1 MPASKEQVTLETF
14 LKKHS
19 CMFRIHVFLIL
30 LWTALGAASLQ
41 AQGQNEL
48 LARQYFGNGEFDKAA
63 VLYEQLANED
73 PSSLYLYDRYLQ
85 CLMEQ
90 NAWDQAA
97 KWVKKRARKYPLLW
111 HYKVDEGYLLERQGQ
126 KEQAVLLYARLHEE
140 ARRMP
145 GNQEEKLAAAFSRRN
160 LFSEAIR
167 AYEQA
172 RLKSGDS
179 RAFGAQLADLYT
191 QSGNRAQ
198 AIEED
203 LTLLEFQELD
213 LPELKGELSAW
224 LEENDY
230 PVLRDALIK
239 RLQRNPDHPDLYAL
253 LQWTYVQL
261 RDWNGALIQAK
272 AMDRR
277 QRQEGYIVYQL
288 AQLMSENGQFS
299 QAASALEFIF
309 RNYPNSQFFD
319 LAKTG
324 WLDNRARQLEQDSG
338 TQVAGWEALAAD
350 CETELRR
357 QGYQP
362 YNAPVT
368 LLLSR
373 IYLMH
378 LHRESRGIE
387 VLEQAVES
395 PAYRGTEK
403 AAMKLELADAYLA
416 SGDVWESDLL
426 YGQVDREYPEEAIGQ
441 EARFRRARLSYFRGE
456 FEWAQTQ
463 LEVLKG
469 ATTQLISN
477 NAIRLS
483 LLIQDNIGLDSNETA
498 MRLYAQAELKLMQH
512 RTYEAEQLLD
522 SITRLFPAHSLR
534 DDVVFTLAQ
543 IREEQGRYAEAATLY
558 EKVATVYSYDIL
570 ADNAWYQLGILYKD
584 KLQKPEQAKAAFE
597 AIILKYPGSLFVVEA
612 RKYYRALRGDAS
624 ATQ

>member
-1 MPASKEQVTLETF
+1 MRMQLLRKIYCF
-14 LKKHS
+14 L
-19 CMFRIHVFLIL
+19 L
-30 LWTALGAASLQ
+30 LWPCMPVLQ

-48 LARQYFGNGEFDKAA
+48 LARQYYANREFDKAA
-63 VLYEQLANED
+63 VVYEQLSNAD
-73 PSSLYLYDRYLQ
+73 PTSLYLYDQYLQ
-85 CLMEQ
+85 CLIEQ
-90 NAWDQAA
+90 NAWDQAQ
-97 KWVKKRARKYPLLW
+97 KWVKKRARKYPMLW
-111 HYKVDEGYLLERQGQ
+111 HYKVDEGYLLARQGQ
-126 KEQAVLLYARLHEE
+126 KEQANVLYARLHEE

-172 RLKSGDS
+172 RMNAGDP
-179 RAFGAQLADLYT
+179 RAYGAQLADLYAQT
-191 QSGNRAQ
+191 GNWAM

-203 LTLLEFQELD
+203 LTLLEFQEVE
-213 LPELKGELSAW
+213 LPELKGELAAW
-224 LEENDY
+224 LEETDY
-230 PVLRDALIK
+230 AVLRDALIK

-253 LQWTYVQL
+253 LQWAFVQL

-277 QRQEGYIVYQL
+277 QRQEGYMVYEL
-288 AQLMSENGQFS
+288 AQLMAANGQFN
-299 QAASALEFIF
+299 QAAAALEYIF
-309 RNYPNSQFFD
+309 KNHPNSQYYD

-324 WLDNRARQLEQDSG
+324 WLNNRAMQLEQDTGLQLS
-338 TQVAGWEALAAD
+338 GWETLAAD
-350 CETELRR
+350 CEAELRR

-373 IYLMH
+373 IYLLH
-378 LHRESRGIE
+378 LHQESRGIE

-498 MRLYAQAELKLMQH
+498 MALYAQAELRLMQH
-512 RTYEAEQLLD
+512 RTADAELLLD
-522 SITRLFPAHSLR
+522 SINRLFPVHSLR
-534 DDVVFTLAQ
+534 DDVVFTTAQ
-543 IREEQGRYAEAATLY
+543 IREEQGRYADAAVLY

-570 ADNAWYQLGILYKD
+570 ADNAWYQLGMLYKD
-584 KLQKPEQAKAAFE
+584 KLSKPEQAKAAFE

-612 RKYYRALRGDAS
+612 RKYYRALRGDI
-624 ATQ
+624 TPEP

>member
-1 MPASKEQVTLETF
+1 
-14 LKKHS
+14 
-19 CMFRIHVFLIL
+19 MFFIL
-30 LWTALGAASLQ
+30 LWTGLGAAALQ

-48 LARQYFGNGEFDKAA
+48 LARQYFSNGEFDKAA
-63 VLYEQLANED
+63 VLYEQLSNED

-90 NAWDQAA
+90 NAWDQAG
-97 KWVKKRARKYPLLW
+97 KWVKKRARKYPMLW
-111 HYKVDEGYLLERQGQ
+111 HYKVDEGYLMEKQGQ
-126 KEQAVLLYARLHEE
+126 KEQAALLYARLHEE

-172 RLKSGDS
+172 RLKSGDP

-288 AQLMSENGQFS
+288 AQLMTENGQFS
-299 QAASALEFIF
+299 QAASALEYIF
-309 RNYPNSQFFD
+309 RNYPNSQFYD

-324 WLDNRARQLEQDSG
+324 WLENRARQLEQDTG
-338 TQVAGWEALAAD
+338 TQTLGWEALAAD

-373 IYLMH
+373 IYLVH

-426 YGQVDREYPEEAIGQ
+426 YGQVDREFPEEAIGQ

-498 MRLYAQAELKLMQH
+498 MGLYAQAELKLMQH
-512 RTYEAEQLLD
+512 RTSEAELLLD
-522 SITRLFPAHSLR
+522 SITRLFPVHSLR
-534 DDVVFTLAQ
+534 DDIVFTMAQ
-543 IREEQGRYAEAATLY
+543 IREEQGRYAEAAALY

-570 ADNAWYQLGILYKD
+570 ADNAWYQLGMLYKD
-584 KLQKPEQAKAAFE
+584 KLHKPEQAKAAFE
-597 AIILKYPGSLFVVEA
+597 AIIVKFPGSLFVVEA
-612 RKYYRALRGDAS
+612 RKYYRALRGDAP
-624 ATQ
+624 AEP

>member
-1 MPASKEQVTLETF
+1 LEAF
-14 LKKHS
+14 LKDTTH
-19 CMFRIHVFLIL
+19 MLLLRRISL
-30 LWTALGAASLQ
+30 LLLFPLLSLPKLQ

-48 LARQYFGNGEFDKAA
+48 LARQYFSNGEFDKAA

-90 NAWDQAA
+90 NSWEQAS
-97 KWVKKRARKYPLLW
+97 KWVKKRARKYPFLW
-111 HYKVDEGYLLERQGQ
+111 HYKVDEGYLLARQGQ
-126 KEQAVLLYARLHEE
+126 KEQAWAIYKRLQEE
-140 ARRMP
+140 AERMP
-145 GNQEEKLAAAFSRRN
+145 GNESEKLAAAFSRRN

-167 AYEQA
+167 SYELA
-172 RLKSGDS
+172 RLRTGDP
-179 RAFGAQLADLYT
+179 RAYGAQLADLYAQT
-191 QSGNRAQ
+191 GNRAS

-203 LTLLEFQELD
+203 ITLLEFREID

-224 LEENDY
+224 LEDTDY
-230 PVLRDALIK
+230 PLLRDALI
-239 RLQRNPDHPDLYAL
+239 RRMQRNPDHPELYAL

-261 RDWNGALIQAK
+261 RDWNGALILAK
-272 AMDRR
+272 SAERR
-277 QRQEGYIVYQL
+277 QRQEGFLVYGL
-288 AQLMSENGQFS
+288 AELMAANGQFAL
-299 QAASALEFIF
+299 AASAQEYIF
-309 RNYPNSQFFD
+309 KNYPNSPYVEQ
-319 LAKTG
+319 AKSA
-324 WLDNRARQLEQDSG
+324 WLQNRAQQLALDTG
-338 TQVAGWEALAAD
+338 NTIPRWELLAAD

-368 LLLSR
+368 LLLSK
-373 IYLMH
+373 IYLVH
-378 LHRESRGIE
+378 LQQETSGIG
-387 VLEQAVES
+387 VLERAVES
-395 PAYRGTEK
+395 PAYRGADK

-456 FEWAQTQ
+456 FDWAQTQ

-498 MRLYAQAELKLMQH
+498 MGLYAQAELKLMQH
-512 RTYEAEQLLD
+512 RTSEAEQLLD
-522 SITRLFPAHSLR
+522 SITRLFPVHSLR

-543 IREEQGRYAEAATLY
+543 IREEQGRYTEAAALY

-570 ADNAWYQLGILYKD
+570 ADNAWYQLGLLYKD
-584 KLQKPEQAKAAFE
+584 KLNKPEQAKAAFE
-597 AIILKYPGSLFVVEA
+597 AVILKFPGSLFVVEA
-612 RKYYRALRGDAS
+612 RKYYRALRGDMI
-624 ATQ
+624 QEP

>member
-1 MPASKEQVTLETF
+1 MQELLTLETYS
-14 LKKHS
+14 LKS
-19 CMFRIHVFLIL
+19 SRMFRIRIFFFFL
-30 LWTALGAASLQ
+30 WMVPGAVSLR

-48 LARQYFGNGEFDKAA
+48 LARQYFSNGEYDKAA

-73 PSSLYLYDRYLQ
+73 PGSLYLYDRYLQ

-90 NAWDQAA
+90 NAWEQAS
-97 KWVKKRARKYPLLW
+97 KWVKKRVRKYPALW
-111 HYKVDEGYLLERQGQ
+111 HYKVDEGYLMARQGQ
-126 KEQAVLLYARLHEE
+126 QEQASLLYARLHDE
-140 ARRMP
+140 AARMP

-167 AYEQA
+167 AYEHA
-172 RLKSGDS
+172 RLKQGDP
-179 RAFGAQLADLYT
+179 RAYGAQLADLY
-191 QSGNRAQ
+191 SRAGNKAL
-198 AIEED
+198 ALEED
-203 LTLLEFQELD
+203 LTLLEFREVD
-213 LPELKGELSAW
+213 LPELKGELAAW
-224 LEENDY
+224 LEDSDY
-230 PVLRDALIK
+230 PMLRDALLK

-261 RDWNGALIQAK
+261 KDWNGALIQAK
-272 AMDRR
+272 ATDRR
-277 QRQEGYIVYQL
+277 QRQEGYIVYEL
-288 AQLMSENGQFS
+288 AMLMAANGQFQ

-309 RNYPNSQFFD
+309 RTYPNSSFYE

-324 WLDNRARQLEQDSG
+324 WLNNRAQQLEQDTGNRTS
-338 TQVAGWEALAAD
+338 AWENLASD

-368 LLLSR
+368 LLLSK

-378 LHRESRGIE
+378 LHQEARGIE
-387 VLEQAVES
+387 VLERAVES
-395 PAYRGTEK
+395 PAYRGVEQ

-416 SGDVWESDLL
+416 AGDVWESDLL
-426 YGQVDREYPEEAIGQ
+426 YGQVDRAFPEEAIGQ

-456 FEWAQTQ
+456 FDWAQTQ

-483 LLIQDNIGLDSNETA
+483 LLIQDNMGMDSNETA
-498 MRLYAQAELKLMQH
+498 MNLYAQAELKLMQH
-512 RTYEAEQLLD
+512 RTAEATLLLD
-522 SITRLFPAHSLR
+522 SINRLFPVHSLR
-534 DDVVFTLAQ
+534 DDIVFTMAQ
-543 IREEQGRYAEAATLY
+543 IREEEGRFAEAAVLY

-570 ADNAWYQLGILYKD
+570 ADNAWYQLGMLYKD
-584 KLQKPEQAKAAFE
+584 KLNKPEQAKAAFE

-612 RKYYRALRGDAS
+612 RKFYRALRGD
-624 ATQ
+624 QI